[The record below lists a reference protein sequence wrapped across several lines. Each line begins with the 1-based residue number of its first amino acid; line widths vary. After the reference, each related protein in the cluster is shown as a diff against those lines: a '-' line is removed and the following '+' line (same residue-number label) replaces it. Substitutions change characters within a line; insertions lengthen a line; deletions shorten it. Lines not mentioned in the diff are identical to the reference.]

1 MLQIEPKTVFR
12 KNPCDFFRYGTG
24 EKVGDDILYIL
35 DLKQPL
41 KPFLQN
47 GVCAS
52 IAPARANKNR
62 FGHAFIKTDI
72 KE

>member
-1 MLQIEPKTVFR
+1 MLKTISR
-12 KNPCDFFRYGTG
+12 KNPCDFFRYG
-24 EKVGDDILYIL
+24 KVKNEEDDGPYLIN
-35 DLKQPL
+35 LKQPL

-47 GVCAS
+47 GVCVSNAS
-52 IAPARANKNR
+52 ARVNKNR